1 MNCATVENNM
11 AHVACFFSLFF
22 LFPLARIDIF
32 VAVNNL
38 LQSTTQPPPALEKC
52 ECKPLLAT
60 DKGKYAGTCAARVNK
75 TILLT

>member
-1 MNCATVENNM
+1 MGENDK
-11 AHVACFFSLFF
+11 AFVTRIFF
-22 LFPLARIDIF
+22 LIFFVSYERIDIF

-60 DKGKYAGTCAARVNK
+60 DKGRYAGTCAARVNK